1 MTNTLEVKVEQTD
14 AVIIVTLSGPVD
26 SATKDIFK
34 DSLDPIFKSKGIKVL
49 FDCEGLTYM
58 NSRALG
64 LLSSY
69 RRRCYVN
76 GGKLALSKLN
86 TKIVRTMDLL
96 GLGKLLKRYD
106 TNEEA
111 IAALT
116 S

>member
-1 MTNTLEVKVEQTD
+1 MDSTLEVKVEQTD
-14 AVIIVTLSGPVD
+14 ALFIVTLKGPVD
-26 SATKDIFK
+26 SATKDVFK
-34 DSLDPIFKSKGIKVL
+34 DNLDPVFRQKGVIVL

-76 GGKLALSKLN
+76 GGRLALSKLN

-116 S
+116 G

>member
-1 MTNTLEVKVEQTD
+1 MLEVKIEQKD
-14 AVIIVTLSGPVD
+14 DIVQVTLSGPVD
-26 SATKDIFK
+26 SATKDVFK
-34 DSLDPIFKSKGIKVL
+34 DNLDPIFKNKGVKVV
-49 FDCEGLTYM
+49 FDCENLTYM

-76 GGKLALSKLN
+76 GGRLALCNLN

-106 TNEEA
+106 SLDEA
-111 IAALT
+111 YEAMR

>member
-1 MTNTLEVKVEQTD
+1 MDNTLEVKIEQVD
-14 AVIIVTLSGPVD
+14 DVVVVTLNGPID

-34 DSLDPIFKSKGIKVL
+34 DSLDPVFRKKGVKVL
-49 FDCEGLTYM
+49 FDCENLTYM

-76 GGKLALSKLN
+76 GGRLALSKLN

-96 GLGKLLKRYD
+96 GLGKLLKRYES
-106 TNEEA
+106 NPEA
-111 IAALT
+111 MEALAN
-116 S
+116 